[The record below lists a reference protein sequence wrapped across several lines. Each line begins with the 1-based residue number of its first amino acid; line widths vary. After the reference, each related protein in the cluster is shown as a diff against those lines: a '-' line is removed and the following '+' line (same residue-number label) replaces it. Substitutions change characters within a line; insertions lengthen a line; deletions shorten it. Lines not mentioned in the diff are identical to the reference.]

1 MIFIYGK
8 CPICGKLFK
17 ANTHGRPRKYCSKE
31 CKIKQKNIKR
41 KERRIITQKC
51 QYCGKT
57 YKGNK
62 DQIYCSDE
70 CRKQAELE
78 IRKENR
84 KITQKCQYCG
94 KIFDGN
100 EKQIYCSVECANK
113 ANQDKMN
120 KRNTWRWYN
129 DPEYRAKLQF
139 EHGGANGTIKIAKN
153 PTHDWE
159 KEQKILNYLKK
170 KAGLPKH

>member
-1 MIFIYGK
+1 
-8 CPICGKLFK
+8 
-17 ANTHGRPRKYCSKE
+17 
-31 CKIKQKNIKR
+31 
-41 KERRIITQKC
+41 
-51 QYCGKT
+51 
-57 YKGNK
+57 
-62 DQIYCSDE
+62 
-70 CRKQAELE
+70 
-78 IRKENR
+78 
-84 KITQKCQYCG
+84 
-94 KIFDGN
+94 
-100 EKQIYCSVECANK
+100 
-113 ANQDKMN
+113 MN